1 MADEQD
7 PLVASRIED
16 AVDARQQLADS
27 HGIHARQDDTDE
39 LALLRLEPLGK
50 EVRLEPRLLDG
61 LTHSLLLLQ
70 ADVAVI
76 EIARYGAFR
85 DAGQFRDILDR
96 YLCSHNIPSK
106 TGDSSPE
113 KSNVRQLP
121 VNRLLPCALQEVID
135 PGKRATAK
143 EAA

>member
-1 MADEQD
+1 MQILYVLELFLDGKMADEQD

-16 AVDARQQLADS
+16 AVDARQQLADG

-96 YLCSHNIPSK
+96 YLCSHNHSLQ
-106 TGDSSPE
+106 
-113 KSNVRQLP
+113 NRRQLS
-121 VNRLLPCALQEVID
+121 
-135 PGKRATAK
+135 
-143 EAA
+143 